1 MICGQTACAY
11 CGQQLCGE
19 ACFYAALRLALSKCI
34 PYGYV
39 ILSIAAFGGLLGCL
53 LRRRNVLLLNFSVYS
68 RLAILAAIQVFTL
81 STRQVAAQSGC
92 DPATATGA
100 LDVGM
105 VRATVSNNGLLF
117 RDRGTSNLY
126 EVPKGSGLTSI
137 FRASLLIGGIVEDS
151 VRVSGAS
158 YGPPDMWPGP
168 YRSSDAAASDC
179 APFDRI
185 YSAQYVTP
193 GGLTFSPEMVGDI
206 SDWPYEL
213 GAPVF
218 DADGIPDNYEISEGD
233 RPLILGDQM
242 LWWLMNDGA
251 GQHGWFGPKGPGI
264 EIRASAYS
272 FAANGAL
279 GLSTFYNY
287 RIRNASPHPIEQAY
301 VSLFTDSD
309 LGWALDD
316 FVGSDSTLGL
326 AYFYNADNDD
336 DADRSG
342 YGIGPPALGIT
353 VLRRPAS
360 PSNPTALPGIC
371 SPRYQKQLG
380 LTSHQDYLGGGGPYG
395 GPDNAVEAYRFLK
408 GIRKDGQAIRIGG
421 WDNHGDTSVDST
433 SFVFPGD
440 PVTSQFW
447 SLLNPDGS
455 GVADT
460 PYDQRSFPSVG
471 PFCLE
476 PGEETVVTFA
486 IVFSRGTDNLDS
498 VRKLRE
504 DVQFLYGIADLI
516 TTPKSQWSTNTEY
529 PVLENNRVDL
539 YPIPATDYLMVGLNL
554 SSSRSARAT
563 ILNAVGREML
573 VADLSDSTNRIDIS
587 SLPQGFYLLVI
598 KERDQLFRRSFVV
611 LH

>member
-1 MICGQTACAY
+1 VPARSPTFPVGLH
-11 CGQQLCGE
+11 QL
-19 ACFYAALRLALSKCI
+19 AANPPA
-34 PYGYV
+34 
-39 ILSIAAFGGLLGCL
+39 
-53 LRRRNVLLLNFSVYS
+53 VLLLNVFMYF
-68 RLAILAAIQVFTL
+68 RFAILAAFLILTL
-81 STRQVAAQSGC
+81 CTRQTAAQSGC
-92 DPATATGA
+92 DPATATAA

-105 VRATVSNNGLLF
+105 VRATVSNNGFLF

-168 YRSSDAAASDC
+168 YRSSDAAGSDC
-179 APFDRI
+179 APYDRI

-206 SDWPYEL
+206 ADWPYEL

-218 DADGIPDNYEISEGD
+218 DADGNPDNYEMLEGD

-251 GQHGWFGPKGPGI
+251 GQHGWFGPKGPGL
-264 EIRASAYS
+264 EVRSSAYAFS
-272 FAANGAL
+272 ANGAL

-287 RIRNASPHPIEQAY
+287 RIRNVSPYPIEKAF

-309 LGWALDD
+309 LGWAFDD

-336 DADRSG
+336 YADPYG

-371 SPRYQKQLG
+371 SPRNPKQFG
-380 LTSHQDYLGGGGPYG
+380 FTSHQDYLGGGGLYG
-395 GPDNAVEAYRFLK
+395 GPENAIEAYRFLK
-408 GIRKDGQAIRIGG
+408 GIRKDGQAIRVGG

-433 SFVFPGD
+433 SFVFAGD
-440 PVTSQFW
+440 PVMSQYW
-447 SLLNPDGS
+447 SQMNPDGS
-455 GVADT
+455 GVADI

-476 PGEETVVTFA
+476 PGEETEVTFA
-486 IVFSRGTDNLDS
+486 IVFSRGIDNLDS
-498 VRKLRE
+498 VRKLRD

-516 TTPKSQWSTNTEY
+516 TTPKSQWSTKTEY
-529 PVLENNRVDL
+529 PVSEDNRVDL
-539 YPIPATDYLMVGLNL
+539 YPNPATDYLTVGLNQ
-554 SSSRSARAT
+554 SPSHSARAT
-563 ILNAVGREML
+563 VFNALGRELL
-573 VADLSDSTNRIDIS
+573 VADLNDSTNRIDIS
-587 SLPQGFYLLVI
+587 SLSQGLYFIVIREPGLL
-598 KERDQLFRRSFVV
+598 LRRSFVV